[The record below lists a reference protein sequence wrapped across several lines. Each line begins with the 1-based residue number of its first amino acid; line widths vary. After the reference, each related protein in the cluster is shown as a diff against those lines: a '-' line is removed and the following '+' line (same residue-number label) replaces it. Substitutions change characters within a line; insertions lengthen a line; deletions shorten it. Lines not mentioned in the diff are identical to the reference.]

1 MSSTDQDPMS
11 DGKARSSSS
20 DGQVDAEITAPPAP
34 TTTTTTAQSA
44 TPPPP
49 TDQHQHQ
56 HDSELTSISLEEDH
70 HHHPAV
76 THKPPSIELSR
87 ASLHTPTT
95 TTGTH
100 TPYEV
105 FADRTTDTSQLLSDN
120 QPVILGIA
128 VVDFNHLVGP
138 QIEFAHPNS
147 LLDDQ
152 DLSTNLPFLALPDG
166 SHLSDEDF
174 CYFHLH
180 ASNLSPSTIFGIS
193 CNRQIASDALLRKG
207 AEVTRSTVQKAV
219 VVLAREPVF
228 GPIREKLGIV
238 TRAFFAQGDLA
249 DINILIDFHA
259 TLEAGLKSG
268 GFSSDREAALYM
280 GTSLREFIHKWRSKT
295 LVLVKMLLL
304 QRNIMFYGYPI
315 EQLCTQQY
323 SLVSLIPGLLASLQD
338 AGLPNLDTRTSTRA
352 PAESLR
358 TSDRKSLLRFL
369 GLPLN
374 LFAKDAFFQPYLPL
388 QQIDLLKGSTYLVG
402 TSNSIYRQQKDC
414 AIDVIVDLEH
424 STLEFVNPLA
434 QRLSALTAPDRKWMA
449 ELENLVL
456 STWNPADP
464 TRPAGMQYEGSD
476 DHLRARFEEYIC
488 ALLASV
494 KHYQFDRKVGKGDA
508 ALAGASGSS
517 THAFGTD
524 FLEAFM
530 RTKAFP
536 SWNDSTDP
544 MIFDIIDH
552 RHPCDGKTSAIEDV
566 GLRLAAGL
574 QDMHL
579 EENLAPARQV
589 VVSAL
594 SQGGAGLFRFANGLR
609 SEVVKLREGRLAS
622 SGEVEGGGGSAN
634 TTSSTSSRPA
644 SMTLSAAGGADKR
657 TSVSSSTS
665 SVNNKDLPASPPLP
679 SPSPLSPASFMSG
692 FRIPGTS
699 SSTTSTSSSSQPTG
713 ADGGGGGHPSS
724 SSSSATATQI
734 ADVAS
739 QTADRAAQAAAQAGT
754 QVRAALGNFGSF
766 LAKQQRQWAAP
777 APAPASSASGS
788 TSTSTSTVPGGSVAT
803 SLKSTTTSAG
813 NTAVAAAAGLGSWAT
828 SLVGGSASS
837 ASSSA
842 GAPSGVSAKTTLPAP
857 PLPPAPLAKD
867 VPELPLPPPPT
878 GGKEKQVEEEEVY
891 VVDDGFDTVSR
902 ESVAESDTATAPPAD
917 EKDVPTTTTTY
928 PPLPAVRSP

>member
-1 MSSTDQDPMS
+1 MTSTSLRTTSALLFSRISPSAAATATATATSRVLAASSGSSQLRRHQHNLAQPPVASTSRTSANRRRLLASLATTSSSTPAQQQSYPHLPSVAQHDRKVGITWASGLQSKYHNVWLRDHCRCPS
-11 DGKARSSSS
+11 CYHPTTKQRLLDTFSIPEGIRPDAIEATTEGLQVTWPAKPLLLQSTSSSS
-20 DGQVDAEITAPPAP
+20 SPQSNNDADQQP
-34 TTTTTTAQSA
+34 Q
-44 TPPPP
+44 
-49 TDQHQHQ
+49 QHQH
-56 HDSELTSISLEEDH
+56 ISLY
-70 HHHPAV
+70 PWRWLMNNSYAPV
-76 THKPPSIELSR
+76 LSR
-87 ASLHTPTT
+87 TT
-95 TTGTH
+95 S
-100 TPYEV
+100 P
-105 FADRTTDTSQLLSDN
+105 
-120 QPVILGIA
+120 QPQGLGAGGEHERILWGRGIA
-128 VVDFNHLVGP
+128 SAPPTVSYEDVM
-138 QIEFAHPNS
+138 
-147 LLDDQ
+147 
-152 DLSTNLPFLALPDG
+152 G
-166 SHLSDEDF
+166 SEEGVLKW
-174 CYFHLH
+174 
-180 ASNLSPSTIFGIS
+180 
-193 CNRQIASDALLRKG
+193 CNK
-207 AEVTRSTVQKAV
+207 
-219 VVLAREPVF
+219 
-228 GPIREKLGIV
+228 IV
-238 TRAFFAQGDLA
+238 
-249 DINILIDFHA
+249 
-259 TLEAGLKSG
+259 S
-268 GFSSDREAALYM
+268 
-280 GTSLREFIHKWRSKT
+280 
-295 LVLVKMLLL
+295 
-304 QRNIMFYGYPI
+304 
-315 EQLCTQQY
+315 
-323 SLVSLIPGLLASLQD
+323 LLASLQD

-594 SQGGAGLFRFANGLR
+594 SQGGAGLFRFASGLR

-622 SGEVEGGGGSAN
+622 SGEVEGGGGSN

-699 SSTTSTSSSSQPTG
+699 SSTTSTSSSSHPTG
-713 ADGGGGGHPSS
+713 ADGGGGGHPSSSS

-777 APAPASSASGS
+777 APTPASSASGS
-788 TSTSTSTVPGGSVAT
+788 TPASTSTVPGGSVAT

-828 SLVGGSASS
+828 SLVGGSASAS
-837 ASSSA
+837 SSSSA

-857 PLPPAPLAKD
+857 PLPPPAPLAKD
-867 VPELPLPPPPT
+867 VPELPLPPPPPT
-878 GGKEKQVEEEEVY
+878 GGEEKEEEEEEVY

-902 ESVAESDTATAPPAD
+902 ESVAESDTAAAPPAD
-917 EKDVPTTTTTY
+917 EKDVPTTTTY

>member
-1 MSSTDQDPMS
+1 MSSTEDDNIS
-11 DGKARSSSS
+11 TTNARSSSS
-20 DGQVDAEITAPPAP
+20 DGQVDADITAPAAP
-34 TTTTTTAQSA
+34 TTTTTAQSA

-70 HHHPAV
+70 HHPAV

-95 TTGTH
+95 TTTTGTH

-105 FADRTTDTSQLLSDN
+105 FADRTTHTSQLLSDN

-594 SQGGAGLFRFANGLR
+594 SQGGAGLFRFASGLR

-622 SGEVEGGGGSAN
+622 SGEDGAGSN

-644 SMTLSAAGGADKR
+644 SMTLSAAGGSGADKR

-699 SSTTSTSSSSQPTG
+699 SSTTSTSSSSHPTG
-713 ADGGGGGHPSS
+713 ADGGGGHPS

-766 LAKQQRQWAAP
+766 LAKQQRQWAAAP
-777 APAPASSASGS
+777 PAPASSASGS
-788 TSTSTSTVPGGSVAT
+788 TSASTSTVPGGSVAT

-828 SLVGGSASS
+828 SLVGGSAS

-842 GAPSGVSAKTTLPAP
+842 GTPSGSSAKTTLPAT

-867 VPELPLPPPPT
+867 VPELPLPPPPPPT
-878 GGKEKQVEEEEVY
+878 GGEEKEEEEEEEEVY

-902 ESVAESDTATAPPAD
+902 ESVAESDTAAPPPAD
-917 EKDVPTTTTTY
+917 DEEKDVPTTY